1 MRLRRQLHHH
11 HQSVAGQGLPNFTIV
26 GVAAAVIIVASTVV
40 TLDATAKPLIAK
52 DLLHHH
58 CY

>member
-1 MRLRRQLHHH
+1 MRLRRQLRHL
-11 HQSVAGQGLPNFTIV
+11 HQSVAGQGLPSFAIV
-26 GVAAAVIIVASTVV
+26 GAVVAVIIVTSIV
-40 TLDATAKPLIAK
+40 ATAKPLIAK